1 MNLCSRSIFP
11 ELKECRLPRSST
23 RSWRFSSLPPCWRT
37 STSAPSGWRARSR
50 RWGPARSISTGPG
63 TITRSGSRK
72 NRQRATRPR
81 AAHRDPW
88 RPNNSAWTSQSG
100 ECHESLSCGFVV
112 RGDCSRGR
120 VGVAQ
125 HHPATELGRI
135 HHRWRPGRR
144 SRPQPGRAKRIEA
157 FRYRAGAKSRQR
169 NRPLSVPNASAAWPV
184 EIRLAKDR
192 RTLHVTFD
200 DGKAFSLSAELLR
213 VTSPSAEVQGHSEA
227 QRKTVGGK
235 RNVTILSVDAV
246 GNYAVRLGFDDMHT
260 TGIYSWA
267 FLRDLGQN
275 AERRFQ
281 DYLDDLQAKGL
292 DRDRPGMR

>member
-1 MNLCSRSIFP
+1 MSASNL
-11 ELKECRLPRSST
+11 T
-23 RSWRFSSLPPCWRT
+23 
-37 STSAPSGWRARSR
+37 
-50 RWGPARSISTGPG
+50 
-63 TITRSGSRK
+63 
-72 NRQRATRPR
+72 
-81 AAHRDPW
+81 
-88 RPNNSAWTSQSG
+88 
-100 ECHESLSCGFVV
+100 
-112 RGDCSRGR
+112 
-120 VGVAQ
+120 
-125 HHPATELGRI
+125 
-135 HHRWRPGRR
+135 
-144 SRPQPGRAKRIEA
+144 
-157 FRYRAGAKSRQR
+157 
-169 NRPLSVPNASAAWPV
+169 AAWPL

-192 RTLHVTFD
+192 RTLHVAFD

-246 GNYAVRLGFDDMHT
+246 GNYAVRIGFDDMHN

-281 DYLDDLQAKGL
+281 DYLDELAAKGL